1 MGSMVLPKQAYTLKL
16 APQPAPF
23 SVLKFAGHDALSQLY
38 RYEIDFTSPVADI
51 PMDQVLGRP
60 ARFMVQSVDSNAVYL
75 QKMAGEHAA
84 KFSGLPSAH
93 TVHGIVTQFD
103 QFGTSA
109 DETHYRLV
117 IEPRTADLARAVTSR
132 LFQKQTVHEIIADA
146 LRHSGFREGVDFRF
160 SLRAQYRR
168 HDYITQFHETT
179 LAFIQRIAADEG
191 IWFRFEQAKGHEVI
205 VFGDDLDAY
214 ARRQRVVTLRRDAGL
229 ESVGAESIKSLERH
243 MRRVPEAVQLND
255 YNHRQ
260 AGVPLLVEQNAAK
273 DDRTTNAVECLWGE
287 HYETPDEGRRLAKLR
302 HEAHLAQ
309 QITYAGKGN
318 AFGLE
323 AGEVLGLDSNPLD
336 APHGLLVISVASR
349 GGRSDAYSNTF
360 TAIPSDR
367 VWRTPVVPEKR
378 PVIHGILPARIT
390 SPGDY
395 PRAYLTEEGWYVIRL
410 PFDLDAW
417 SPGGTSRPVRLA
429 KPYSGDNYGHHF
441 PLIDGAE
448 VAIIFTAGD
457 PDRPVI
463 VGAMHDSL
471 HPDPVNNLNH
481 TRNLIRTAARNELR
495 MEDKQGSEHIHLT
508 TPFQSSELN
517 LGHMVDAQ
525 RKERG
530 QGAELR
536 TDEHVAIRGGRGIL
550 ISADAQ
556 PAGNGTQLDMRTAQ
570 SLLEQALEQMETLAD
585 AAQAAQ
591 AIAAEYAKQKALLH
605 DRLAGLKQA
614 AILLTA
620 PAGMGLVSGSH
631 LQVSASQNLIATAG
645 SSVDIGVVKRFT
657 VAAGDA
663 ISLFAAKFGI
673 KLFAAKGKVDIQ
685 AQSDAMNLAAL
696 KDVSI
701 TSTDGKLILSADREV
716 WIGAGGSYIRIT
728 PQGIEN
734 GTPGDILEKCAA
746 WDKQG
751 ANSMRIKP
759 SFPPP
764 KDFRNAQKGFF
775 SFSQ

>member
-1 MGSMVLPKQAYTLKL
+1 MGSIVLPKQAYTLKL

-38 RYEIDFTSPVADI
+38 RYEIEFTSPVADI

-60 ARFMVQSVDSNAVYL
+60 ARFMVEPVDPNAGYP
-75 QKMAGEHAA
+75 QKWIGEHAA
-84 KFSGLPSAH
+84 NLSGLPKAQ
-93 TVHGIVTQFD
+93 TVHGIVTHFD

-132 LFQKQTVHEIIADA
+132 LFQKRSVREIIADA
-146 LRHSGFREGVDFRF
+146 LRHGEFREGVDFRF

-168 HDYITQFHETT
+168 HDYITQYHETT

-214 ARRQRVVTLRRDAGL
+214 ARRQRVAPLRRDAGL
-229 ESVGAESIKSLERH
+229 ESVGAESVKSLARH

-260 AGVPLLVEQNAAK
+260 AGMPLLVEQSVAK
-273 DDRTTNAVECLWGE
+273 DERTTNAVESRWGE
-287 HYETPDEGRRLAKLR
+287 HYETVEEGRWLARLR
-302 HEAHLAQ
+302 HEAHLSQ
-309 QITYAGKGN
+309 QVTYAGSGN

-323 AGEVLGLDSNPLD
+323 AGEVLGLDSNPAE
-336 APHGLLVISVASR
+336 APHGLLVTSVESR

-360 TAIPSDR
+360 TAIPSNR
-367 VWRTPVVPEKR
+367 VWRTPVVPEQR

-390 SPGDY
+390 SPANY

-429 KPYSGDNYGHHF
+429 KPYSGENYGHHF

-448 VAIIFTAGD
+448 VAIAFTAGD

-471 HPDPVNNLNH
+471 HPDLVNKLNH
-481 TRNLIRTAARNELR
+481 TRNLIRTAAQNELR
-495 MEDKQGSEHIHLT
+495 MEDRPGSEHVHLT

-517 LGHMVDAQ
+517 LGHLVDEQ

-556 PAGNGTQLDMRTAQ
+556 PAASGKQLDMQAAQ
-570 SLLEQALEQMETLAD
+570 LLLEQALEQMETLAD
-585 AAQAAQ
+585 AALAAQ
-591 AIAAEYAKQKALLH
+591 AIAAECAKQKTLLH
-605 DRLAGLKQA
+605 DKLTDLKQA
-614 AILLTA
+614 VVLLAA
-620 PAGMGLVSGSH
+620 PAGMGLVCGSH
-631 LQVSASQNLIATAG
+631 LQMSAGQNLIATASG
-645 SSVDIGVVKRFT
+645 NVDIGAVKRFT
-657 VAAGDA
+657 ASAGDA
-663 ISLFAAKFGI
+663 VSLFAQRLGM

-696 KDVSI
+696 KDISI
-701 TSTDGKLILSADREV
+701 TSTDGKLILSAGKEV

-759 SFPPP
+759 GFPPLKNNRP
-764 KDFRNAQKGFF
+764 NQKGFF
-775 SFSQ
+775 NFSQ